1 MLAEYRIKSGKNVL
15 NMDESGA
22 RIGCPAGEN
31 VIVPSDVKE
40 MYTSSPENRKS
51 VTVIE
56 TIITDGRE
64 PLPPF
69 VICPRK
75 RIIDN

>member
-1 MLAEYRIKSGKNVL
+1 VL

-22 RIGCPAGEN
+22 RVGCLAREQ
-31 VIVPSDVKE
+31 VIIPSDVKE
-40 MYTSSPENRKS
+40 MYTASPENRKS

-56 TIITDGRE
+56 TVYVDGRD

-69 VICPRK
+69 VIVPGK
-75 RIIDN
+75 KIMDS

>member
-1 MLAEYRIKSGKNVL
+1 
-15 NMDESGA
+15 MDESGA
-22 RIGCPAGEN
+22 RIGCPAGEH
-31 VIVPSDVKE
+31 VVVPSEIKE

-56 TIITDGRE
+56 TIIADGIE

-69 VICPRK
+69 IMIPHDFLSLLSNCF
-75 RIIDN
+75 ILQ